1 MSFSLLMKYFKK
13 TEKENKKCN
22 KPIIW
27 RNYLRNFVGRCKH
40 LRKKRKDQGFI
51 VEIKMFQP
59 QTSMHLPTLLQFPP
73 EEDQQHKNTTTQY
86 TGQICTS

>member
-13 TEKENKKCN
+13 TEKENKKCD

-27 RNYLRNFVGRCKH
+27 RNTLEILWVDVNIWE
-40 LRKKRKDQGFI
+40 KKRKDQGFI